1 VRVQVRGQRP
11 VPTSWVAPILITAL
25 AGAVLLIGAQY
36 NWAQNGIDVRFHA
49 FQDSRGVT
57 VLEPTVSLDK
67 DFTDRTGLRVK
78 FGADA
83 ITAASDSCAR
93 CHPEE
98 AQNRRTFFDFGLRR
112 KMGDWKVIFGGQVS
126 VENFYR
132 SSTGSLSAS
141 RDLNKGNTTI
151 AGGYSFS
158 YNRPGLHPSENTES
172 QFEHNVTASVTQTLT
187 KATIAQVS
195 YSLDRVSGYQNSPYL
210 RTSVNGVMQL
220 GHVPDLRNRQ
230 AVTVRL
236 RQGLPAETYLEAD
249 YRRYFDTWQIQ
260 SNTVSLGLSHY
271 FTPVVMAGFSY
282 RWYDQTGA
290 AFYQPRYAGNPEFFT
305 GDYRLA
311 PFTSGLYTGRLV
323 ITPRDGLWFLPRGTA
338 FDAQY
343 ERYLANTGFEA
354 ATISL
359 GFHVPL
365 K

>member
-1 VRVQVRGQRP
+1 VTSERP
-11 VPTSWVAPILITAL
+11 GPTSWATPILIVAFV
-25 AGAVLLIGAQY
+25 GAVLLIGAQHD
-36 NWAQNGIDVRFHA
+36 WAQSGFDVRFHA

-93 CHPEE
+93 CHTES
-98 AQNRRTFFDFGLRR
+98 AQNLRTFFDVGLRR

-126 VENFYR
+126 VENFYH
-132 SSTGSLSAS
+132 SGTGSISVS
-141 RDLNKGNTTI
+141 RDLNKANTTI

-172 QFEHNVTASVTQTLT
+172 QLEHNLTASVTQTLT
-187 KATIAQVS
+187 KTTIAQVS
-195 YSLDRVSGYQNSPYL
+195 YNLDRISGYQNSPYL
-210 RTSVNGVMQL
+210 RTSVNGVMLL
-220 GHVPDLRNRQ
+220 GNVPDLRNRQ
-230 AVTVRL
+230 AVAFRL

-249 YRRYFDTWQIQ
+249 YRRYFDTWSIH
-260 SNTVSLGLSHY
+260 SDTLSLGLSHD
-271 FTPVVMAGFSY
+271 FTPIVMAGFSY

-290 AFYQPRYAGNPEFFT
+290 FFYQPRYAGNPEFFT

-343 ERYLANTGFEA
+343 ERYLASTGFKA
-354 ATISL
+354 ATFSL